1 MSIKTEVISIY
12 CIIDDILKTLGVKDD
27 PQAKMSSSEVLTT
40 AVVACLYFGG
50 NYSKTL
56 RFMSL
61 FFSYVLSESRFVRRF
76 QKLNENLDSIFE
88 AIVMLFTLVSPKVI
102 ESYAID
108 TFPIEVCENIR
119 ASRCKIAPGR
129 EFRGYV
135 ASKRTYFHGLKL
147 HLVASDKGYIREFL
161 ITPGSVHDVQGL
173 YKLSLN
179 LEKGSVIYADRGYT
193 DYEAEDLLKELEG
206 IDFIPIRK
214 KNSKRF
220 NALKQFIAKVERKF
234 IETVDSCLKVL
245 FPRRI
250 HAVTL
255 EGFILKLKLFVL
267 SYNVRQLLK
276 VAS

>member
-1 MSIKTEVISIY
+1 MHNEVVTIY
-12 CIIDDILKTLGVKDD
+12 CIVDDILKALNVKDD
-27 PQAKMSSSEVLTT
+27 PQAKMSSSEILTT
-40 AVVACLYFGG
+40 AIVACLFFGG
-50 NYSKTL
+50 NL
-56 RFMSL
+56 RKALNAMSL
-61 FFSYVLSESRFVRRF
+61 FFSYVLSEGRFLKRLY
-76 QKLNENLDSIFE
+76 KLSERLDTIFE
-88 AIVMLFTLVSPKVI
+88 SIVILCKALLSENI

-108 TFPIEVCENIR
+108 TFPVEICENVR
-119 ASRCKIAPGR
+119 ANRCKIAPSK

-135 ASKRTYFHGLKL
+135 ASKRVYYHGVKL
-147 HLVASDKGYIREFL
+147 HLVVSDKGYIREFL

-179 LEKGSVIYADRGYT
+179 LEEGSVLYADRGYT

-206 IDFIPIRK
+206 IKLMPIRK

-220 NALKQFIAKVERKF
+220 NALEQFIAKVERRF
-234 IETVDSCLKVL
+234 IETVGSCLKAL

-255 EGFILKLKLFVL
+255 EGFILKLKLFIL
-267 SYNVRQLLK
+267 SYNVQRLLK